1 MWVTPLLL
9 FFGTCRSV
17 QDSDQFT
24 LESDISSTE
33 WIMWKNKKQTNT
45 EDAVWTQPCWI
56 STVLLAL
63 HMYYLQ
69 QTSTTKQDKH
79 MKKTDLFRDLFAFTH
94 IYIYLF
100 SVCTWTVPPLWLL
113 EDVIRVLCVMGT
125 SCHEAWLWLPSS
137 TPLPLQSCWQTSGEI
152 VLASS

>member
-1 MWVTPLLL
+1 MTSGYIFSSFFCTSTFKWKCKHWLYWSPYLLLCKSKCEWRLLL
-9 FFGTCRSV
+9 FLGTCRSV

-33 WIMWKNKKQTNT
+33 WIMWKKTKNKQTLRT
-45 EDAVWTQPCWI
+45 AVWTQPCWI

-79 MKKTDLFRDLFAFTH
+79 MKKTDLFQDLFAFTY
-94 IYIYLF
+94 IYIYIPF
-100 SVCTWTVPPLWLL
+100 QCIHVNCTTSVAPRGC
-113 EDVIRVLCVMGT
+113 D
-125 SCHEAWLWLPSS
+125 
-137 TPLPLQSCWQTSGEI
+137 
-152 VLASS
+152 

>member
-33 WIMWKNKKQTNT
+33 WIMWKKQKTNT

-79 MKKTDLFRDLFAFTH
+79 MKKNWSVSRLVCIYT
-94 IYIYLF
+94 YIYLF

>member
-33 WIMWKNKKQTNT
+33 WIMWKKQKTNKHWGCNVNT
-45 EDAVWTQPCWI
+45 AMLNKHSVASFTY
-56 STVLLAL
+56 VL
-63 HMYYLQ
+63 
-69 QTSTTKQDKH
+69 STTDIYN
-79 MKKTDLFRDLFAFTH
+79 KTRQTH
-94 IYIYLF
+94 EKNWSVSRLVCIYTYIYLF